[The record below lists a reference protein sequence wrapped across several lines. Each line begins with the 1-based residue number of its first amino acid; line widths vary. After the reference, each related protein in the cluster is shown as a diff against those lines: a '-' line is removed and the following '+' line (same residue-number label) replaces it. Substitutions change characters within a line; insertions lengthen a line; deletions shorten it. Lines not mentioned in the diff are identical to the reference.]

1 MSERVLGLI
10 LAILPSALILI
21 STFLA
26 LSESDF
32 NVERALLGDSEQIMQ
47 TLNKISSA
55 KFSEENFKIVGI
67 EITEDSSKISLEIS
81 SPFEF
86 PILIKEISAEI
97 SGKYE
102 STYVRLQEE
111 VELQPESTEIIEL
124 VGGGIQPGNV
134 VVKNF
139 KMSFEIMGI
148 TIEVS
153 EQ

>member
-1 MSERVLGLI
+1 VSERVLGLI